1 MKSIQSIRDIDVVD
15 LNGVDLNLLRSLAV
29 LIETRNVTH
38 AAQRLHLSQS
48 TMSAQLARLR
58 AGFGDPLL
66 IPADSGRG
74 MVATARALALAP
86 ALGGLLKD
94 IEALVRGAPVFDPA
108 ADERAFHIAASDN
121 AIVALGL
128 PLVEAVW
135 QSAGPGVRIAFH
147 APEAASIAQ
156 QMESGAID
164 LLIGSERMVP
174 PTMKA
179 RELLAERFVFAQRKG
194 HPRGTGALDLDGYCR
209 LSHVLV
215 STSGGSF
222 HGFMDEHLAKLGRQR
237 TVALSVQQFTLV
249 PELLRHTDLVC
260 TVPSRLAARFSDH
273 LDTFELPFKAQG
285 FTLHMAWHA
294 RNHVDPGIRWLH
306 DRLIEFAASAH
317 GP

>member
-1 MKSIQSIRDIDVVD
+1 MVD
-15 LNGVDLNLLRSLAV
+15 LKGLDLNLLTSLAV

-38 AAQRLHLSQS
+38 AAERLHLSQS
-48 TMSAQLARLR
+48 AMSAQLARLR

-94 IEALVRGAPVFDPA
+94 IEALVRGAPRFDPA
-108 ADERAFHIAASDN
+108 ADDRTFHIAASDN

-135 QSAGPGVRIAFH
+135 RSAAPGVRIAFH
-147 APEAASIAQ
+147 APETASIAQ

-179 RELLAERFVFAQRKG
+179 RELLAEHFVLVQRKG
-194 HPRGTGALDLDGYCR
+194 HPRGTDAPDLDGYCR

-222 HGFMDEHLAKLGRQR
+222 HGFMDEHLEKLGRQR
-237 TVALSVQQFTLV
+237 KVALSIQQFTLV
-249 PELLRHTDLVC
+249 PELLRHTDWVC
-260 TVPSRLAARFSDH
+260 TVPSRLAVRFGDQ
-273 LDTFELPFKAQG
+273 LDAFELPFKAQG

-294 RNHVDPGIRWLH
+294 RNHADPAIRWLR
-306 DRLIEFAASAH
+306 DRLIECAESASGA
-317 GP
+317 

>member
-1 MKSIQSIRDIDVVD
+1 MVD
-15 LNGVDLNLLRSLAV
+15 LKGLDLNLLRSLAV
-29 LIETRNVTH
+29 LIDTRNVTH
-38 AAQRLHLSQS
+38 AAERLHLSQS
-48 TMSAQLARLR
+48 AISAQLARLR

-66 IPADSGRG
+66 IPSDSGRG

-86 ALGGLLKD
+86 ALDGLLKD

-108 ADERAFHIAASDN
+108 ADERTFHVAASDN

-135 QSAGPGVRIAFH
+135 RSAGPGVRIAFR

-156 QMESGAID
+156 QMESGTID

-179 RELLAERFVFAQRKG
+179 RELLAERFVLVQRKG
-194 HPRGTGALDLDGYCR
+194 HPRGTVALDLDGYCR

-222 HGFMDEHLAKLGRQR
+222 HGFMDEHLEKLGRAR
-237 TVALSVQQFTLV
+237 NVALSVQQFTLV

-260 TVPSRLAARFSDH
+260 TVPSRLAARFSNQ

-294 RNHVDPGIRWLH
+294 RNHADPAIRWLH
-306 DRLIEFAASAH
+306 DRLIECAESAH
-317 GP
+317 GL